1 VITLSAQE
9 RLVAPATTSVN
20 RQGPIVSAA
29 VIPGATFAVGAHTV
43 LFSTTGLRAN
53 TYVVEPGDKRFVMMR
68 PVSAG
73 TAAGSQTEQLV
84 QIANWLSELETKLAG
99 RSP

>member
-1 VITLSAQE
+1 MITLSAQE

-43 LFSTTGLRAN
+43 LFSTAGLRAN